1 MARGQRGPYVVLG
14 PPPAGA
20 AVYGGR
26 GGPPGGLSARAAGSV
41 TTQARGGR
49 RVMRPCSN
57 FWIEKDG
64 KVVLSE
70 WRVALL
76 EAVEQ
81 TGSINAAAAHH
92 GIPFRVAWRKIQ
104 EMEDGLGVLLTE
116 RSTGGPHGGGTRL
129 TAAGRAYIAQFH
141 TAIAGLKERAEQQF
155 RAVFGAE

>member
-81 TGSINAAAAHH
+81 TGSINAAAVQL
-92 GIPFRVAWRKIQ
+92 GVPFRVAWRKIQ
-104 EMEDGLGVLLTE
+104 EMEEGLGVPLTQGI
-116 RSTGGPHGGGTRL
+116 TGGPHGGGTRL
-129 TAAGRAYIAQFH
+129 TAAGQAYIAQFH
-141 TAIAGLKERAEQQF
+141 AAIAGLKDLAERQF
-155 RAVFGAE
+155 YAVFGVD